1 MEYPFEQIERK
12 WQKKWQEVNL
22 WQAKM
27 NPEKKK
33 YYVLS
38 MFPYSS
44 GALHMGHVS
53 NYSIADAITRY
64 FLMKGYNVFQ
74 PMGYDSF
81 GLPAENFAIQ
91 NNTHPQLA
99 TEDNIKTMR
108 KQFDNVGFGLD
119 WSNEISTSRPDY
131 YKWNQ
136 WLFKRFYE
144 KGLVIK
150 KKAHFNWCTDCQTV
164 LANEQVLEGNCWR
177 CDEKVVL
184 KEMEQWF
191 LKITDYA
198 EELLDF
204 SNVSCWPE
212 RVITMQK
219 NWIGKSE
226 GSKIYFK
233 LIDSDK
239 KITVFTTRPD
249 TIFGCTY
256 LALPPEH
263 PIVINWL
270 KESNVDQKVK
280 SFCEKTINS
289 DSSLRTTD
297 DFTKEGVFSGKY
309 CINPVNGDKIPIW
322 ITNYVLVEYGT
333 GAVMAVPAH
342 DQRDFEFAKK
352 HDLHIKIVIQNQ
364 ERDLTVDKMKE
375 AYLESGFLT
384 HSDAFNDMDSISS
397 MKAINSWM
405 EEQGIG
411 NKAVTYKLK
420 DWGISRQRYWGTPIP
435 IIHCNKCG
443 SVLVPDEDLPVELPV
458 DIEVGKTRQN
468 PLLSA
473 EEWLNVKCPKCRGN
487 ARRETDTMDTFVDSS
502 WYYARFIDSHN
513 KQKPFSK
520 EKADYWLPVDQY
532 IGGIEHACM
541 HLMYARFIHKVLRD
555 LNLLS
560 SNEPFKRLL
569 TQGMVIKDG
578 AKMSKSKGNVVEPLY
593 MIDRYGADTVRVF
606 MLFASP
612 PDKDVEWND
621 EGVMGAFRFLNR
633 VWRLINNNV
642 DIIKKNANNT
652 VKESFDVLNDLR
664 YSTHLTIKKVYEDIE
679 NRMHFNTAIASI
691 MEHLN
696 NVTAIKNVN
705 LLTKQEQ
712 AVFAEACLVI
722 PRLLYPFAPHIAE
735 ELWQLTGHKDLIHEA
750 GVLQYRA
757 DFLKKDEITYV
768 IQIKGKVR
776 GKMTIPVDTTED
788 EIRRQALKVDNVEKY
803 IQNKTVK
810 KIVVV
815 KNKLVSIVV

>member
-219 NWIGKSE
+219 NWIWKSE